1 MKTAIAGRKG
11 SYSDYWITYCE
22 ENNIPFIRVNPYDSD
37 IINQVKD
44 CDAFM
49 WHHLTGC
56 RDTQL
61 GKYIFTYYKRIDD
74 IHNSAHTRNAIQRV
88 ITNTIKH
95 IHNEIYDYWLRKCW
109 AYTCREI
116 I

>member
-1 MKTAIAGRKG
+1 MKIAIADRKG

-61 GKYIFTYYKRIDD
+61 VKCEYKAT
-74 IHNSAHTRNAIQRV
+74 SLTTQCLKASMMPSSSPSHT
-88 ITNTIKH
+88 TI
-95 IHNEIYDYWLRKCW
+95 
-109 AYTCREI
+109 
-116 I
+116 

>member
-1 MKTAIAGRKG
+1 MKIAIADRKG

-49 WHHLTGC
+49 WHHHRHC
-56 RDTQL
+56 RNTRL
-61 GKYIFTYYKRIDD
+61 VNYEYKTTPSP
-74 IHNSAHTRNAIQRV
+74 NALKASMMPSFSLSHT
-88 ITNTIKH
+88 TI
-95 IHNEIYDYWLRKCW
+95 
-109 AYTCREI
+109 
-116 I
+116 